1 MLMHCT
7 VTAWIADLPGLSVHP
22 SHFRGFLKCS
32 ESTAAARTDGGAV
45 RDQCFASC
53 LPVLPNPLSLS
64 LSLAFLCIP
73 FFVEYE

>member
-1 MLMHCT
+1 M
-7 VTAWIADLPGLSVHP
+7 SP
-22 SHFRGFLKCS
+22 SHFKGFQALKCS
-32 ESTAAARTDGGAV
+32 ESTAAALTDGDAV

-64 LSLAFLCIP
+64 LSFSLAFLCIP